1 MSKLLKRVYGLI
13 LTTKRNEQIQ
23 LFDAIKES
31 WNKTQFEKNLY
42 SVVGDLLDQNKEVD
56 ILTVNIEF
64 KNRGLFTKDV
74 SMQISQYANGIPSDA
89 FLSINQTLSLIHY
102 QNDVETAKNASE
114 KINQL
119 IDSENFTK
127 DGFLKII
134 ETATKEIE
142 TKERVNKSN
151 PEIIFEILER
161 HNKRKKGE
169 KFGIDLGFITL
180 KDSIEIENVDVMI
193 VGARPAM
200 GKTAF
205 AVQTLINT
213 AIRQN
218 KRVAFFSLEMSSAQ
232 IMRRIIGNLGD
243 IDTMKIKNGECNSE
257 ELDRIFMIQ
266 EMPELD
272 NIKIFEGS
280 HNIRQIGIAI
290 NEMTVNGGCDF
301 VIIDYLQKILPTGNR
316 SRYEQVTQISNGV
329 KYIAQNLKIPIMAL
343 AQLSRNSAQIG
354 KLPTLTDLKESGE
367 IEQDASIVTFL
378 HRPEYYGE
386 DLTSDGTPSEGVCEF
401 LIAKNREGN
410 IGKYELNVNL
420 ATSKFF
426 D

>member
-1 MSKLLKRVYGLI
+1 MNKLLKRVYGLI
-13 LTTKRNEQIQ
+13 LTAPKADQTK
-23 LFDAIKES
+23 LYDALRES
-31 WNKTQFEKNLY
+31 WNKTTFEKNLY
-42 SVVGDLLDQNKEVD
+42 SIIGDLLDQNKDVD
-56 ILTVNIEF
+56 VLTVTMEF
-64 KNRGLFTKDV
+64 KNRGLFTKENAV
-74 SMQISQYANGIPSDA
+74 KVSQYASGVPSDA
-89 FLSINQTLSLIHY
+89 FLSINQTLALIDY
-102 QNDVETAKNASE
+102 QNNVEAAKNASQ
-114 KINQL
+114 KITQL

-134 ETATKEIE
+134 ETATKQIE

-180 KDSIEIENVDVMI
+180 RDSIEVEEVDVMI

-205 AVQTLINT
+205 SVQCLINT

-232 IMRRIIGNLGD
+232 IMRRIIGNLAE
-243 IDTMKIKNGECNSE
+243 IDTMKIKNGECNAD
-257 ELDRIFMIQ
+257 ELDRIYMIQ
-266 EMPELD
+266 EMPELE

-280 HNIRQIGIAI
+280 HNIRQIGIAV
-290 NEMTVNGGCDF
+290 NEMVLNGGCDF
-301 VIIDYLQKILPTGNR
+301 IIIDYLQKILPTGNR

-329 KYIAQNLKIPIMAL
+329 KYLAANLKIPILAL
-343 AQLSRNSAQIG
+343 AQLSRNSAQVG

-386 DLTSDGTPSEGVCEF
+386 DLTSDGNPAAGVCEF

-410 IGKYELNVNL
+410 IGKHELNVNL